1 MEFIAVTARI
11 RLKRAFYS
19 LVALTILFSTVLS
32 TILPAAAADK
42 LSGQDAVTVGELE
55 QRLFFVK
62 YADQD
67 GEERVARIEKQVYGE
82 AVQAPFPDRIA
93 RLRQML
99 DEKKAQESAQ
109 QEEQQRQQQ
118 AVQQKQQQQKQQV
131 MQQQQQQN
139 DFDRARENIIQARE
153 QEIGQLLSE
162 GVELWR
168 QKRAQEATQRFEQ
181 VLRLDPA
188 NAEAHFSLGIIE
200 ESTGNFVEALSSYQQ
215 ASQAQ
220 PQVKEYGE
228 AVKTLEK
235 KLQQKQLAQG
245 QQAALRML
253 AEAASAAFKQGEYV
267 KALDLYKQLDS
278 KAPNQ
283 ALVKYNIGT
292 LYLMVKDSQS
302 ALKYYEQAVKLNPS
316 EQRYVKAYSELKQQ
330 VDLLNE
336 RIAENNR
343 QSEQL
348 KNPGKAPKP
357 KKDKNGNFKQM
368 SPDQIPSF
376 PGMKNNGRAS
386 FGGNSL
392 PQATQAAPQ
401 SPVFGGYLNTP
412 LADVMSKYGLVGKG
426 SNEGVRVTTVGIASR
441 ASAAGIQ
448 PGDHIRAVDGNEVYD
463 PKQVN
468 DILSRKG
475 FNQPVQMMIMRNGNL
490 AVINL

>member
-1 MEFIAVTARI
+1 MEFIAVAAVCFRY
-11 RLKRAFYS
+11 AFYS
-19 LVALTILFSTVLS
+19 LVSLTILLS
-32 TILPAAAADK
+32 ISINMPALAADK
-42 LSGQDAVTVGELE
+42 LSGQDAAMVGELE

-67 GEERVARIEKQVYGE
+67 GEERVARIEKQVFGE
-82 AVQAPFPDRIA
+82 AMQQPFPDRLA

-99 DEKKAQESAQ
+99 EEKKSQEAAQ

-118 AVQQKQQQQKQQV
+118 ALQQKQQQQKQQV

-181 VLRLDPA
+181 VLRLDPS

-215 ASQAQ
+215 AAQSQ

-235 KLQQKQLAQG
+235 KLAQKQVAQG

-253 AEAASAAFKQGEYV
+253 AESASAAFKQGEYV
-267 KALDLYKQLDS
+267 KALDLYKSLDA

-292 LYLMVKDSQS
+292 LYLMVKDSQN

-316 EQRYVKAYSELKQQ
+316 EQRYVKAYSELKGQ
-330 VDLLNE
+330 VDILNE

-348 KNPGKAPKP
+348 KNPGKAPKA

-368 SPDQIPSF
+368 TPDQIPAF
-376 PGMKNNGRAS
+376 PGMPKGRAS

-392 PQATQAAPQ
+392 PQATQVAPQ

>member
-1 MEFIAVTARI
+1 MEFIAVAAVWLR
-11 RLKRAFYS
+11 RASYS
-19 LVALTILFSTVLS
+19 LVALTIFCSISIASTS
-32 TILPAAAADK
+32 IASAAADK

-82 AVQAPFPDRIA
+82 AVQAPFADRVA

-99 DEKKAQESAQ
+99 EEKKAQEAAQ

-118 AVQQKQQQQKQQV
+118 AMQQKQQQQKQQV

-215 ASQAQ
+215 AAQSQ
-220 PQVKEYGE
+220 PHVKEYGE

-235 KLQQKQLAQG
+235 KLAQKQIAQG
-245 QQAALRML
+245 QQVALRML
-253 AEAASAAFKQGEYV
+253 AESASAAFKQGEYV
-267 KALDLYKQLDS
+267 KALDLYKQLDA

-292 LYLMVKDSQS
+292 LYLMVKDSQN
-302 ALKYYEQAVKLNPS
+302 ALKYYEQAIKLNPS
-316 EQRYVKAYSELKQQ
+316 EQRYVKAYSELKGQ
-330 VDLLNE
+330 VDVLNE

-348 KNPGKAPKP
+348 RNPGKKGPKP
-357 KKDKNGNFKQM
+357 KKDKSGNFKQM
-368 SPDQIPSF
+368 TPDQIPAF
-376 PGMKNNGRAS
+376 PGMPKGRAS

-392 PQATQAAPQ
+392 PQATQSTPQ